1 MAYPDGLLV
10 EGEQVVMHK
19 HPHWKKVLLPVLVLL
34 LVVGVGSY
42 VAALMAV
49 QTWAPWA
56 WITLGVI
63 GLVLIVWFTVVPV
76 LRWRTTHFVV
86 TTERVLIR
94 EGVLTRTGIDIPM
107 RRINSVQIRHSVI
120 DRILG
125 CGTLIIESASEE
137 PLEFDDVPGVE
148 EVHTLLYR
156 EVAHET

>member
-42 VAALMAV
+42 VAALMAL